1 MSTWNWLEVSMVTES
16 SVMTPIER
24 IRPLQGIGGLLSVEL
39 RIWFP
44 LRAVILV
51 VAGLIVFGI
60 MYAPWSAAPNPS
72 VDPGFGILFFGFLGV
87 WSAILLISAASLSE
101 GAVLGEIN
109 RGTAGWLVAMPIR
122 RASVIVAK
130 FVAAGVAYAVIIVG
144 AGVLLYPILAGAV
157 NQGGTG
163 FRAEDVVEV
172 TQSPIGMWGRFADL
186 PDLGRY
192 LGMLAAIWAT
202 VVFVIA
208 VMMLLGSVLR
218 SRTAVFGLGMVLVG
232 AIVGSAIV
240 GGTSVSATPAGA
252 VRAVLQIAWGND
264 VALLMPIL
272 SSLLLSIVV
281 LGAAVWFFDRRE
293 LA

>member
-1 MSTWNWLEVSMVTES
+1 MVTEPS
-16 SVMTPIER
+16 ALTPIER
-24 IRPLQGIGGLLSVEL
+24 IHPLQGAWGLLGVEF

-44 LRAVILV
+44 LRAVFLV
-51 VAGLIVFGI
+51 VAGLVIFGV
-60 MYAPWSAAPNPS
+60 MYAPWSAAPSPS
-72 VDPGFGILFFGFLGV
+72 VDPGFGFLFFGFLGA

-122 RASVIVAK
+122 RVSVIVAK
-130 FVAAGVAYAVIIVG
+130 FVAAAVAYAVIIVVT
-144 AGVLLYPILAGAV
+144 GVLVYPILAGAV
-157 NQGGTG
+157 NRGGTG
-163 FRAEDVVEV
+163 FRAGDVVEV

-208 VMMLLGSVLR
+208 VMMLLGTVLR
-218 SRTAVFGLGMVLVG
+218 SRTAVFGFGMMLVG
-232 AIVGSAIV
+232 AIVGSAIF

>member
-1 MSTWNWLEVSMVTES
+1 MVTES

-24 IRPLQGIGGLLSVEL
+24 IRPLQGIWGLLGVEL

-44 LRAVILV
+44 LRAVFLV
-51 VAGLIVFGI
+51 VAGLVVFGI
-60 MYAPWSAAPNPS
+60 MYAPWSAAPSSS
-72 VDPGFGILFFGFLGV
+72 VDPGFGFLFFGFLGV

>member
-1 MSTWNWLEVSMVTES
+1 MATEPGTL
-16 SVMTPIER
+16 TPIER
-24 IRPLQGIGGLLSVEL
+24 IRPLQGIGGLLGVEF

-44 LRAVILV
+44 LRAAFLV
-51 VAGLIVFGI
+51 VAGLIVFGV

-72 VDPGFGILFFGFLGV
+72 VDPGFGFLFFGFLTT

-130 FVAAGVAYAVIIVG
+130 FVAAAAAYAVIIVA
-144 AGVLLYPILAGAV
+144 AGVLPYPILAGAV
-157 NQGGTG
+157 NRGGTG
-163 FRAEDVVEV
+163 FRAGDVVEV

-208 VMMLLGSVLR
+208 VMMLLGTVLR

-232 AIVGSAIV
+232 AIVVSAIV

>member
-1 MSTWNWLEVSMVTES
+1 MVTDPH
-16 SVMTPIER
+16 VTIPIER
-24 IRPLQGIGGLLSVEL
+24 IHPLQGIGGLLGVEF

-44 LRAVILV
+44 LRAVFLV
-51 VAGLIVFGI
+51 AAGLIVFGV
-60 MYAPWSAAPNPS
+60 MYAPWSAASSPS
-72 VDPGFGILFFGFLGV
+72 VDPGFGFLFFGFLSV
-87 WSAILLISAASLSE
+87 WSAVLLISAVSLSE

-122 RASVIVAK
+122 RASVIMAK
-130 FVAAGVAYAVIIVG
+130 FTAAAVGYALIIFATGGLV
-144 AGVLLYPILAGAV
+144 YPILAGAV
-157 NQGGTG
+157 DSGGTG
-163 FRAEDVVEV
+163 YLAWEVTEV
-172 TQSPIGMWGRFADL
+172 TQSPIGMWGRFANL
-186 PDLGRY
+186 PDFGPY

-208 VMMLLGSVLR
+208 AMMLLGAFLR
-218 SRTAVFGLGMVLVG
+218 SRTAVFGLGMMLVG

-264 VALLMPIL
+264 AALLVPIV
-272 SSLLLSIVV
+272 SSLLLSLVV

>member
-1 MSTWNWLEVSMVTES
+1 MVTEP
-16 SVMTPIER
+16 SVLTPIER
-24 IRPLQGIGGLLSVEL
+24 IHTLQGIGGLLGVEF

-44 LRAVILV
+44 MRAVSLV
-51 VAGLIVFGI
+51 AAGLIIFGVV
-60 MYAPWSAAPNPS
+60 YAPWSAASNPS
-72 VDPGFGILFFGFLGV
+72 VDPGFGMLFFGFLGV
-87 WSAILLISAASLSE
+87 WSAVLLISAASLSE

-130 FVAAGVAYAVIIVG
+130 FATAAVAYAVIIVMTG
-144 AGVLLYPILAGAV
+144 ALLYPFLAGAV
-157 NQGGTG
+157 NRGGTG
-163 FRAEDVVEV
+163 FRAGVVVEV

-208 VMMLLGSVLR
+208 VMMLLGTVLR
-218 SRTAVFGLGMVLVG
+218 SRTAVFGLGMMLVG
-232 AIVGSAIV
+232 VIVGSAIV
-240 GGTSVSATPAGA
+240 GGTRVSATPAGA

-264 VALLMPIL
+264 VALFMPIL